1 MYFLSDMRGGFGVA
15 DIWLAKMRHNG
26 RFGGQGY
33 NLRLLVYDLGT
44 KKPVENADIG
54 FGIVKYKTE
63 STGIIEF
70 FGCLKM

>member
-1 MYFLSDMRGGFGVA
+1 
-15 DIWLAKMRHNG
+15 MRHNG

-33 NLRLLVYDLGT
+33 NLRLLVYDLDT